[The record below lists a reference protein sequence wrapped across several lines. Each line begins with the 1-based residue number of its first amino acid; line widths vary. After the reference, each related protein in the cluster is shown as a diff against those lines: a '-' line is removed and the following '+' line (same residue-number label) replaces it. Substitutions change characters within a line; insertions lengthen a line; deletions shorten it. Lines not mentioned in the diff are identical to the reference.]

1 MIGVSQ
7 LPIRIRNKVEQNN
20 QIYSLRLE
28 PLHESRT
35 LKQAK
40 AVPGRPLKH
49 LQITTIDIPTLL
61 GNTMSSPAIS
71 VNGVSKYF
79 RLYHEKNQ
87 YLKTAML
94 RGRRARYEE
103 FWALKNICL
112 EIPTGSTFGIIGS
125 NGSGKS
131 TLLKCLAGILTPDEG
146 SVTHNG
152 HVVALLELGAGFH
165 PELSG
170 RENIFL
176 NGAILGMTHT
186 EIERKFDAIVEF
198 SGLEQFI
205 DMPVK
210 NYSSGMTVR
219 LGFAIAI
226 NVDPE
231 ILIIDEVLAVGDAS
245 FQLRCLEKIEEF
257 RKLGKTVVFVS
268 HGLDQVIKLCNTVA
282 WLDKGVV
289 KMLGPAHE
297 VVNEY
302 SGMSYGAEET
312 EEGEIGKRWGS
323 HEIEI
328 SKVELLDET
337 GHEPRV
343 FTTGESMTVRMHY
356 NAHTPLDDVIAGI
369 RITLPLG
376 TNVWGAN
383 SKRRGVLFP
392 RLFGEGYIDL
402 HIPNLPLLEG
412 SYDLTLDLADIS
424 EIHAY
429 DHWDKKI
436 RFDVAQFNVFD
447 EGTTTINSTWSIQS
461 KS

>member
-1 MIGVSQ
+1 
-7 LPIRIRNKVEQNN
+7 
-20 QIYSLRLE
+20 
-28 PLHESRT
+28 
-35 LKQAK
+35 
-40 AVPGRPLKH
+40 
-49 LQITTIDIPTLL
+49 
-61 GNTMSSPAIS
+61 MSSPAIS

-176 NGAILGMTHT
+176 NGAILGMTHS
-186 EIERKFDAIVEF
+186 EIERKFEAIVEF

-219 LGFAIAI
+219 LGFAVAI

-328 SKVELLDET
+328 SKVELLDES
-337 GHEPRV
+337 GQEPRV
-343 FTTGESMTVRMHY
+343 FTTGKSMTVRIHY

-429 DHWDKKI
+429 DHWDKRI

-461 KS
+461 KG

>member
-1 MIGVSQ
+1 
-7 LPIRIRNKVEQNN
+7 
-20 QIYSLRLE
+20 
-28 PLHESRT
+28 
-35 LKQAK
+35 LK
-40 AVPGRPLKH
+40 
-49 LQITTIDIPTLL
+49 DI
-61 GNTMSSPAIS
+61 
-71 VNGVSKYF
+71 
-79 RLYHEKNQ
+79 H
-87 YLKTAML
+87 
-94 RGRRARYEE
+94 
-103 FWALKNICL
+103 L

-146 SVTHNG
+146 NVTHNG

-170 RENIFL
+170 RENIYL
-176 NGAILGMTHT
+176 NGAILGMTHS

-219 LGFAIAI
+219 LGFAVAI

-337 GHEPRV
+337 GQEPRV
-343 FTTGESMTVRMHY
+343 FTTGKSMTVRMHY

-402 HIPNLPLLEG
+402 EIPNLPLLEG
-412 SYDLTLDLADIS
+412 SYDLTVNLADIG
-424 EIHAY
+424 EIHEY
-429 DHWDKKI
+429 DHWDKRL

-447 EGTTTINSTWSIQS
+447 EGTLTIDSSWRHSAQYMDEA
-461 KS
+461 

>member
-1 MIGVSQ
+1 M
-7 LPIRIRNKVEQNN
+7 
-20 QIYSLRLE
+20 
-28 PLHESRT
+28 T
-35 LKQAK
+35 
-40 AVPGRPLKH
+40 
-49 LQITTIDIPTLL
+49 
-61 GNTMSSPAIS
+61 
-71 VNGVSKYF
+71 
-79 RLYHEKNQ
+79 
-87 YLKTAML
+87 
-94 RGRRARYEE
+94 
-103 FWALKNICL
+103 
-112 EIPTGSTFGIIGS
+112 
-125 NGSGKS
+125 
-131 TLLKCLAGILTPDEG
+131 
-146 SVTHNG
+146 
-152 HVVALLELGAGFH
+152 
-165 PELSG
+165 G

-176 NGAILGMTHT
+176 NGAILGMTHS
-186 EIERKFDAIVEF
+186 EIERKFDAIVDF
-198 SGLEQFI
+198 SGLDQFI

-268 HGLDQVIKLCNTVA
+268 HGLDQVVKLCNTVA
-282 WLDKGVV
+282 WLEKGVV

-323 HEIEI
+323 REIEI

-337 GHEPRV
+337 GQEPRV
-343 FTTGESMTVRMHY
+343 FTTGKAMTVRIHY
-356 NAHTPLDDVIAGI
+356 NAHAPIDDVIAGI

-402 HIPNLPLLEG
+402 EIPNLPLLEG
-412 SYDLTLDLADIS
+412 SYDLTVNLADIS
-424 EIHAY
+424 EIHEY
-429 DHWDKKI
+429 DFWDKRI

-447 EGTTTINSTWSIQS
+447 EGVTTIASQWKLNS
-461 KS
+461 

>member
-1 MIGVSQ
+1 
-7 LPIRIRNKVEQNN
+7 
-20 QIYSLRLE
+20 
-28 PLHESRT
+28 
-35 LKQAK
+35 
-40 AVPGRPLKH
+40 
-49 LQITTIDIPTLL
+49 
-61 GNTMSSPAIS
+61 MSSPAIS
-71 VNGVSKYF
+71 VDGVSKYF

-87 YLKTAML
+87 YLKTALL

-103 FWALKNICL
+103 FWALKDVSL
-112 EIPTGSTFGIIGS
+112 SIPRGSTFGIIGS

-131 TLLKCLAGILTPDEG
+131 TLLKCLAGILTPDKG

-165 PELSG
+165 PDLSG
-170 RENIFL
+170 RENIYL
-176 NGAILGMTHT
+176 NGAILGMTRS
-186 EIERKFDAIVEF
+186 EIEKKFNDIVEF
-198 SGLEQFI
+198 SGLDHFI
-205 DMPVK
+205 DTPVK

-245 FQLRCLEKIEEF
+245 FQLRCLEKIDEF

-268 HGLDQVIKLCNTVA
+268 HGLDQVVKLCNTVA
-282 WLDKGVV
+282 WLDKGQIR
-289 KMLGPAHE
+289 MIGPANE

-312 EEGEIGKRWGS
+312 EEGEVGKRWGS

-328 SKVELLDET
+328 TKVQLLDEN
-337 GHEPRV
+337 GEEPRIHV
-343 FTTGESMTVRMHY
+343 TGKPMTIRIHY
-356 NAHTPLDDVIAGI
+356 NAHVPLEDVIAGI

-392 RLFGEGYIDL
+392 RLFGEGVIDL
-402 HIPNLPLLEG
+402 SITRLPLLEG

-447 EGTTTINSTWSIQS
+447 EGTVTVDSTWSHHQ
-461 KS
+461 

>member
-1 MIGVSQ
+1 MS
-7 LPIRIRNKVEQNN
+7 
-20 QIYSLRLE
+20 
-28 PLHESRT
+28 
-35 LKQAK
+35 
-40 AVPGRPLKH
+40 
-49 LQITTIDIPTLL
+49 TT
-61 GNTMSSPAIS
+61 AIS
-71 VNGVSKYF
+71 VDGVSKYF

-94 RGRRARYEE
+94 RGRRARFEE
-103 FWALKNICL
+103 FWALKGVSL

-146 SVTHNG
+146 TITHHG

-165 PELSG
+165 PDLSG
-170 RENIFL
+170 RENVYL
-176 NGAILGMTHT
+176 NGAILGMTRG
-186 EIERKFDAIVEF
+186 EIEKKFDDIVEF

-205 DMPVK
+205 DTPVK

-257 RKLGKTVVFVS
+257 RKAGKTVVFVS
-268 HGLDQVIKLCNTVA
+268 HGLDQVVKLCHTVA
-282 WLDKGVV
+282 WLDKGVI
-289 KMLGPAHE
+289 KMVGPANE

-337 GHEPRV
+337 GSEPRV
-343 FTTGESMTVRMHY
+343 FVTGKQMTVRIHY
-356 NAHTPLDDVIAGI
+356 NAHTPLDDVIAGL

-392 RLFGEGYIDL
+392 QLFGEGHIDL
-402 HIPNLPLLEG
+402 HIPKLPLLEG
-412 SYDLTLDLADIS
+412 SYDLTINLADIS
-424 EIHAY
+424 EIHEY
-429 DHWDKKI
+429 DHWDCRI

-447 EGTTTINSTWSIQS
+447 EGTVTIDSQWILNS
-461 KS
+461 

>member
-1 MIGVSQ
+1 MS
-7 LPIRIRNKVEQNN
+7 
-20 QIYSLRLE
+20 
-28 PLHESRT
+28 
-35 LKQAK
+35 
-40 AVPGRPLKH
+40 
-49 LQITTIDIPTLL
+49 TT
-61 GNTMSSPAIS
+61 AIS
-71 VNGVSKYF
+71 VDGVSKYF

-94 RGRRARYEE
+94 RGRRARFEE
-103 FWALKNICL
+103 FWALKGVSL

-146 SVTHNG
+146 TITHHG

-165 PELSG
+165 PDLSG
-170 RENIFL
+170 RENVYL
-176 NGAILGMTHT
+176 NGAILGMTRG
-186 EIERKFDAIVEF
+186 EIEKKFDDIVEF

-205 DMPVK
+205 DTPVK

-257 RKLGKTVVFVS
+257 RKAGKTVVFVS
-268 HGLDQVIKLCNTVA
+268 HGLDQVVKLCHTVA
-282 WLDKGVV
+282 WLDKGVI
-289 KMLGPAHE
+289 KMVGPANE

-328 SKVELLDET
+328 SRVELLDESGT
-337 GHEPRV
+337 EPRV
-343 FTTGESMTVRMHY
+343 FVTGKSMKVRIHY

-383 SKRRGVLFP
+383 SKRRGVFFP
-392 RLFGEGYIDL
+392 RLHGEGYIDL
-402 HIPNLPLLEG
+402 DIPHLPLLEG
-412 SYDLTLDLADIS
+412 SYDLTLNLADIG
-424 EIHAY
+424 EIHEY
-429 DHWDKKI
+429 DHWDRRI

-447 EGTTTINSTWSIQS
+447 EGTLTIASSWTHSDLR
-461 KS
+461 

>member
-1 MIGVSQ
+1 
-7 LPIRIRNKVEQNN
+7 
-20 QIYSLRLE
+20 
-28 PLHESRT
+28 
-35 LKQAK
+35 
-40 AVPGRPLKH
+40 
-49 LQITTIDIPTLL
+49 
-61 GNTMSSPAIS
+61 MSSPAIS
-71 VNGVSKYF
+71 VDGVSKYF

-87 YLKTAML
+87 YLKTALL

-103 FWALKNICL
+103 FWALKDVNL
-112 EIPTGSTFGIIGS
+112 SIPHGSTFGIIGS

-131 TLLKCLAGILTPDEG
+131 TLLKCLAGILTPDRG

-165 PELSG
+165 PDLSG
-170 RENIFL
+170 RENIYL
-176 NGAILGMTHT
+176 NGAILGMTRS
-186 EIERKFDAIVEF
+186 EIEKKFDDIVEF
-198 SGLEQFI
+198 SGLDHFI
-205 DMPVK
+205 DTPVK

-245 FQLRCLEKIEEF
+245 FQLRCLEKIDEF

-268 HGLDQVIKLCNTVA
+268 HGLDQVVKLCNTVA
-282 WLDKGVV
+282 WLDRGQIR
-289 KMLGPAHE
+289 MIGPANE

-312 EEGEIGKRWGS
+312 EEGEVGKRWGS

-328 SKVELLDET
+328 TKVQLLDEN
-337 GHEPRV
+337 GEEPRV
-343 FTTGESMTVRMHY
+343 HVTGKPMTIRIHY
-356 NAHTPLDDVIAGI
+356 NSHVPLEDVIAGI

-383 SKRRGVLFP
+383 SKRRGSLFP
-392 RLFGEGYIDL
+392 RLFGCGHIDL
-402 HIPNLPLLEG
+402 TIPRLPLLEG
-412 SYDLTLDLADIS
+412 SYDLTLNLADIS
-424 EIHAY
+424 EIHEY
-429 DHWDKKI
+429 DHWDRRI

-447 EGTTTINSTWSIQS
+447 EGTVTVESSWSQHHN
-461 KS
+461 